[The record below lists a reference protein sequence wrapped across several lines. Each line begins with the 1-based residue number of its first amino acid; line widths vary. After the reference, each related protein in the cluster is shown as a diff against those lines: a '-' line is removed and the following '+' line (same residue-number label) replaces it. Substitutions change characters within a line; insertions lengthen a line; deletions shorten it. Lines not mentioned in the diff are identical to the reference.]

1 MSNAVIYDY
10 FSFMSDKSDP
20 KRRLDPVGQTL
31 SAKKPAKPAVVGDTI
46 DFVGESQIEVIETAA
61 SDTIIEKLFNLR
73 RRLGT
78 AETRL
83 GGLWEPTRG
92 PSVRPS

>member
-1 MSNAVIYDY
+1 MGDSLANDY

-46 DFVGESQIEVIETAA
+46 DFVEETQIEVIETAA

-78 AETRL
+78 AESRL
-83 GGLWEPTRG
+83 GGLWEPNLG
-92 PSVRPS
+92 P

>member
-1 MSNAVIYDY
+1 MGDSLANDY

-20 KRRLDPVGQTL
+20 KRRLNLVGQL
-31 SAKKPAKPAVVGDTI
+31 SAAKKPAKPAILGDTI
-46 DFVGESQIEVIETAA
+46 EFVEEGQIEVIETAT

-83 GGLWEPTRG
+83 GGLWEPNLG
-92 PSVRPS
+92 P

>member
-1 MSNAVIYDY
+1 MGDSLANDY

-20 KRRLDPVGQTL
+20 KRRLNLLAGQI
-31 SAKKPAKPAVVGDTI
+31 SCAKKPAKPAVLGDTI
-46 DFVGESQIEVIETAA
+46 DFVAESQIEVIETAT

-83 GGLWEPTRG
+83 GGLWEPNLG
-92 PSVRPS
+92 P